1 MGAAGDLEGQADHV
15 KPAMAGS
22 VPGDNRPRPLLLQA
36 EVAGHGGGWSVRLPV
51 RAEFITVTKETVIRE
66 DVWVGRARNIET
78 VPVSETVRREELR
91 VNRANSRHP

>member
-1 MGAAGDLEGQADHV
+1 MGAAGDLAGQAGDIT
-15 KPAMAGS
+15 PAMADS

-36 EVAGHGGGWSVRLPV
+36 DVAGHGGGWSVRLPV

-66 DVWVGRARNIET
+66 DVWVGRARNATT

-91 VNRANSRHP
+91 VDRANSRHP